1 MRSERREVAA
11 FFGALCLF
19 FATIEYLFPRPV
31 PFLRLGLSNLPIL
44 LALDI
49 LPVRSLAL
57 ITAVKVFGQGLLNGT
72 FASYVFLFSLAGSAA
87 STAAMVAAHRLGRGQ
102 ISLVGVSLFGS
113 LASNSV
119 QVALSILL
127 IFGPNATVIA
137 PLFLGVG
144 ALSGLAMG
152 LFAATFAGRSRWY
165 QGVRASLAA

>member
-1 MRSERREVAA
+1 MRSEHREVAA

-44 LALDI
+44 LALDL
-49 LPVRSLAL
+49 LPLRSVAL

-72 FASYVFLFSLAGSAA
+72 FASYVFVFSLAGSAA
-87 STAAMVAAHRLGRGQ
+87 STAVMALAHRLGRGR

-113 LASNSV
+113 LASNTV

-127 IFGPNATVIA
+127 IFGRNATVIA
-137 PLFLGVG
+137 PLFLGAG

-152 LFAATFAGRSRWY
+152 LFASTFAERSRWY
-165 QGVRASLAA
+165 RRVRASLAA

>member
-1 MRSERREVAA
+1 LRSEQQETAA

-31 PFLRLGLSNLPIL
+31 PFLRLGLANLPIL
-44 LALDI
+44 LALDL
-49 LPVRSLAL
+49 LPVRSVAL

-87 STAAMVAAHRLGRGQ
+87 STAVMLLARRWGGRQ
-102 ISLVGVSLFGS
+102 ISLVGVSLLGS
-113 LASNSV
+113 LASNGV

-127 IFGPNATVIA
+127 IFGRNATVIA
-137 PLFLGVG
+137 PLFLGLG

-152 LFAATFAGRSRWY
+152 LFAAVFAERSRWY
-165 QGVRASLAA
+165 QGVRARLAP